1 MDFLNFPTCTR
12 RVQVPKLMLK
22 VRNPQKMLHFFK
34 SLKEEPI
41 EAILFLCAF
50 FSIIILFL
58 MLFFIAKEGSQAFS
72 TFGLDLI
79 IGQRW
84 ETNENLFGA
93 FPLIYGS
100 IMVVAGALAIAIPW
114 GVITAIFIAE
124 VLPFSIR
131 DFIKSL
137 IELLASIPSI
147 IYGFIGV
154 IYLAPQVA
162 SLFGI
167 SFGTVALTASLILAI
182 MSVPTII
189 GVSGEIIS
197 AVPKEYKE
205 AALALG
211 ATKWQ
216 TIKSVVIP
224 IAKSGIL
231 ASVMLGFGRAI
242 GETVAVLMVAGNTA
256 VMPTPPWNFLSPV
269 YPLTAVIAMQ
279 MGEAAVGSL
288 EYSALFGLGLILFI
302 LTFIVNTLA
311 DVIVKREPKIRGG
324 KK

>member
-1 MDFLNFPTCTR
+1 
-12 RVQVPKLMLK
+12 MLR
-22 VRNPQKMLHFFK
+22 VRNSKKMLHFFK
-34 SLKEEPI
+34 HFKKEPI
-41 EAILFLCAF
+41 EALLFLCAF
-50 FSIIILFL
+50 FSIIVLFL
-58 MLFFIAKEGSQAFS
+58 MLFFTAKEGLQAFF
-72 TFGLDLI
+72 TFGIDLI
-79 IGQRW
+79 IGQTW
-84 ETNENLFGA
+84 KPSEGLFGA

-100 IMVVAGALAIAIPW
+100 IMVVSGALVIAIPW

-131 DFIKSL
+131 DIIKSI

-154 IYLAPQVA
+154 LYIAPQVA

-167 SFGTVALTASLILAI
+167 SFGTVALTASLVLAI
-182 MSVPTII
+182 MSVPTIL

-216 TIKSVVIP
+216 TIRNVVIP

-231 ASVMLGFGRAI
+231 ASIMLGFGRAI
-242 GETVAVLMVAGNTA
+242 GETVAVLMVSGTVARI
-256 VMPTPPWNFLSPV
+256 PTPPWNFLSPV

-279 MGEAAVGSL
+279 MGEAAVGSR

-311 DVIVKREPKIRGG
+311 DIIVKREPKIRSG

>member
-1 MDFLNFPTCTR
+1 MCTH
-12 RVQVPKLMLK
+12 RVQVLK
-22 VRNPQKMLHFFK
+22 HVLEVRNHRKILLFLK
-34 SLKEEPI
+34 RLKEEPI
-41 EAILFLCAF
+41 KVVLFLCAS
-50 FSIIILFL
+50 FSIIVLFL

-72 TFGLDLI
+72 TFGIDWI

-84 ETNENLFGA
+84 ETNNNLFGA

-100 IMVVAGALAIAIPW
+100 IMVVTGALVIAIPW
-114 GVITAIFIAE
+114 GVIAAIFIAE

-131 DFIKSL
+131 DFVKSL

-154 IYLAPQVA
+154 IYLAPLVV
-162 SLFGI
+162 SFFGV
-167 SFGTVALTASLILAI
+167 SFGTVALTASLVLSI
-182 MSVPTII
+182 MSVPTIV

-211 ATKWQ
+211 ATRWQ

-231 ASVMLGFGRAI
+231 ASIMLGFGRAI

-256 VMPTPPWNFLSPV
+256 VIPTPPWNFLSPV

-311 DVIVKREPKIRGG
+311 DIIVKREPKIRDG

>member
-1 MDFLNFPTCTR
+1 MSRIRDPKKRSLFLR
-12 RVQVPKLMLK
+12 HLR
-22 VRNPQKMLHFFK
+22 
-34 SLKEEPI
+34 EEPI
-41 EAILFLCAF
+41 EVLLFLCAS
-50 FSIIILFL
+50 FSIVVLFL
-58 MLFFIAKEGSQAFS
+58 MLFFITKEGSQAFS
-72 TFGLDLI
+72 NFGIDLI

-100 IMVVAGALAIAIPW
+100 IMVVAGALVIAIPL
-114 GVITAIFIAE
+114 GVTTAIFIAE
-124 VLPFSIR
+124 ILPFSLR
-131 DFIKSL
+131 DLIKSL
-137 IELLASIPSI
+137 IELLASVPSI

-154 IYLAPQVA
+154 IYLAPQI
-162 SLFGI
+162 SSFFGI
-167 SFGTVALTASLILAI
+167 SSGTVALTASLVLAI
-182 MSVPTII
+182 MTVPTIV
-189 GVSGEIIS
+189 GVSGEILS

-211 ATKWQ
+211 ATRWQ
-216 TIKSVVIP
+216 TIRSVVVP

-231 ASVMLGFGRAI
+231 ASIMLGFGRAI

-256 VMPTPPWNFLSPV
+256 VIPTPPWSFLSPV

-311 DVIVKREPKIRGG
+311 DMIVKRKPKMRSGR
-324 KK
+324 KWPL